1 MLINA
6 HWLKKN
12 IKKSNLKILDCSWYL
27 PNSKRNA
34 KKEFINMRIPGAI
47 FFDIDD
53 ICDKK
58 SNFPH
63 MLPSYKYFENKI
75 SDLGINTED
84 ILVIYC
90 KEGVLSSPRVW
101 WMFKYFGHKE
111 VFVLNGG
118 LKAWMLANGM
128 INYGPINIKK
138 TKYKVKR
145 VNVNFNSTYEEIM
158 EMKKYK
164 ERFNI
169 LDARPK
175 NRFLELEEEPREN
188 IGRGK

>member
-90 KEGVLSSPRVW
+90 KKIQLNNISFNYILIFLLNFKLIYFLSRNKCFFIPRTQ
-101 WMFKYFGHKE
+101 
-111 VFVLNGG
+111 
-118 LKAWMLANGM
+118 
-128 INYGPINIKK
+128 I
-138 TKYKVKR
+138 
-145 VNVNFNSTYEEIM
+145 
-158 EMKKYK
+158 
-164 ERFNI
+164 
-169 LDARPK
+169 
-175 NRFLELEEEPREN
+175 
-188 IGRGK
+188 